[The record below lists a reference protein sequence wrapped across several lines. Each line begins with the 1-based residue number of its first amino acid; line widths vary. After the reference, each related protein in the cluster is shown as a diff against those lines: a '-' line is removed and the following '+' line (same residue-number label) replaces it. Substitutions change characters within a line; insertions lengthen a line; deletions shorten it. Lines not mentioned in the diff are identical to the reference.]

1 MRETSLLKILLF
13 LAIFTACSTPD
24 RYVSPKVQSEKIN
37 LSEISLE
44 STSLNPNDPIPV
56 FKSSDGKNY
65 LLLNLVYNKSGISVI
80 EAIRNGEIQEN
91 KIIVRDHTGKIIGS
105 DVINFQGIISKESK
119 NQINSRATIQ
129 TLDGLE
135 TLITT
140 EQPKTDSEVK
150 PSFEPIFYNDK
161 DKVPQAIK
169 LNELPSNNS
178 YVSIHVLMTYVQPY
192 LSQVCK
198 RPSEQ
203 KYFWSGWFKSDDKKT
218 NEPCLTTVE
227 EAQKDVKIKT
237 NSKISKLENDILKG
251 SESNK
256 KFALTEKETTD
267 NKKSIKTKV
276 NSSGAT
282 IDSEDGKK
290 ITSVIDLDKAKVNY
304 REWVL
309 VSEPK
314 YFQLSTDAK
323 PNKVVTT
330 TETTKT
336 VVETTKTVEVLKPS
350 VTTISNTKTSDP
362 YTDTVITKDNKVFK
376 SVKTYF
382 KDNMVIIET
391 RDGQTFEFNKS
402 DVAIQK

>member
-1 MRETSLLKILLF
+1 
-13 LAIFTACSTPD
+13 
-24 RYVSPKVQSEKIN
+24 
-37 LSEISLE
+37 
-44 STSLNPNDPIPV
+44 
-56 FKSSDGKNY
+56 
-65 LLLNLVYNKSGISVI
+65 
-80 EAIRNGEIQEN
+80 
-91 KIIVRDHTGKIIGS
+91 VRDHTGKIIGS

-119 NQINSRATIQ
+119 NQTNSRATIQ

-140 EQPKTDSEVK
+140 EQPKTDAEVK

-192 LSQVCK
+192 ISQVCK
-198 RPSEQ
+198 RPSEN

-218 NEPCLTTVE
+218 NEPCLTAVE
-227 EAQKDVKIKT
+227 ESQKDVRVKT
-237 NSKISKLENDILKG
+237 NAKILKLENDILKG
-251 SESNK
+251 TEANK

-267 NKKSIKTKV
+267 NKKSIKNKV
-276 NSSGAT
+276 NSSGTA

-290 ITSVIDLDKAKVNY
+290 ISSVIDLDKAKVNY

-314 YFQLSTDAK
+314 YFQLSTDSK
-323 PNKVVTT
+323 PAKVVTT

-350 VTTISNTKTSDP
+350 VTTITNTTKTSDP